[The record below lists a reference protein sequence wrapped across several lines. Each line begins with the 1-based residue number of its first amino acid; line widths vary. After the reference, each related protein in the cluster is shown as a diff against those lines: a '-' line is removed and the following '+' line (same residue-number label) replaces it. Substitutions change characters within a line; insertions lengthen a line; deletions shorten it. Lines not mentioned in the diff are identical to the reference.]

1 MSFLIEVIQLFT
13 FRASDI
19 DDLLMNTLGTVI
31 GFALSKIFLRHRKR
45 ANTEHRDLLKLS
57 VINCIVLAVI
67 IFIRYPMMDC
77 IYSFILE

>member
-19 DDLLMNTLGTVI
+19 DDLLMNTLGAAI
-31 GFALSKIFLRHRKR
+31 GFALARLFLRHWNH
-45 ANTEHRDLLKLS
+45 ANMEHGDLFELS
-57 VINCIVLAVI
+57 VINSIVLIVI
-67 IFIRYPMMDC
+67 IFIRYPMMAC